1 MAGDI
6 KCADHLAAAASIIT
20 QAAGPGVHSH
30 PSVMIF
36 ATASQFSL
44 IDSLFVEG
52 KSGRFQQGGDPS
64 RDLLRAVS
72 SQAAGRVL
80 L

>member
-6 KCADHLAAAASIIT
+6 QCADHLAAAASIIT

-36 ATASQFSL
+36 APASQLTIKLSVL
-44 IDSLFVEG
+44 IDS
-52 KSGRFQQGGDPS
+52 
-64 RDLLRAVS
+64 
-72 SQAAGRVL
+72 
-80 L
+80 